1 MLESSHKRKTEEV
14 SGEERKA
21 SDYYKTKVS
30 TAPRV

>member
-1 MLESSHKRKTEEV
+1 MLESSHKRKAEEV
-14 SGEERKA
+14 SGEEKK